1 MYTSWRKC
9 DWKYGNDLKVPV
21 IGNNVRLG
29 TGAKVLGDVYI
40 ADGVQIGAGA
50 VVLDSCYEKG
60 ALLVGIPA
68 RVHKKDS
75 EKNSI
80 EM

>member
-1 MYTSWRKC
+1 MIGNM
-9 DWKYGNDLKVPV
+9 GNDLKVPV

-50 VVLDSCYEKG
+50 VVLDSCYEKVRC
-60 ALLVGIPA
+60 LLESLQEYI
-68 RVHKKDS
+68 RKIQKKILLKCNDG
-75 EKNSI
+75 KL
-80 EM
+80 